1 MAGDILDIF
10 NQDPFK
16 AIALTEA
23 VQRNPYQ
30 PVGLGNLDLFDPDPI
45 RTTALAIEERTGKL
59 VLIPLSERG
68 AEGTQ
73 RQTEKRK
80 MRYFEVPRL
89 MHDDTLYAN
98 ELQGIREFGTES
110 ILMQVETE
118 VARRLSGPT
127 GLLASVEYTK
137 EYLRLGAIQGLMLDP
152 KDGSTLYNWFDEFQI
167 TQAAEIAFNLAAGTA
182 NSLRP
187 ICNAI
192 KRTMARKAQGAFMPT
207 TKVYGLCGDTFYDS
221 FVNHPDVIRTF
232 VNWNDARE
240 IRGGNAGAAFDEFEF
255 GGITWM
261 NYRGSD
267 DNSTVKLADDK
278 VKFFP
283 VGAPGVFREAMAPGE
298 TVDWVN
304 TPGKPVYVLPI
315 FDTQRR
321 MWWKMEAYAYPL
333 LICTRPEVLLSGKAG
348 A

>member
-1 MAGDILDIF
+1 MAGEILDIF

-16 AIALTEA
+16 AIALTDA
-23 VQRNPYQ
+23 VQRNPFQ
-30 PVGLGNLDLFDPDPI
+30 PTGLGTLNIFDPNPI
-45 RTTALAIEERTGKL
+45 RTTALAVEERTGKL

-73 RQTEKRK
+73 RTTEKRK
-80 MRYFEVPRL
+80 MRYFDVPRL
-89 MHDDTLYAN
+89 MHDDTLYAS
-98 ELQGIREFGTES
+98 EIQGIREFGTES
-110 ILMQVETE
+110 VLMQVEAE

-137 EYLRLGAIQGLMLDP
+137 EYLRLAAVQGLMLDP
-152 KDGSTLYNWFDEFQI
+152 KDGSVVYNWFDEFQI
-167 TQAAEIAFNLAAGTA
+167 TQAAETAFSLSAGTA

-187 ICNAI
+187 ICNGI
-192 KRTMARKAQGAFMPT
+192 VRTMARKAQGAFTPS
-207 TKVYGLCGDTFYDS
+207 TKVYALCGDSFYDS

-232 VNWNDARE
+232 INWSDARD
-240 IRGGNAGAAFDEFEF
+240 IREGSAGAAFSEFEF
-255 GGITWM
+255 GGITWV

-267 DNSTVKLADDK
+267 DNSTIKIPDDK

-304 TPGKPVYVLPI
+304 TPGKPVYILPI
-315 FDTQRR
+315 FDQMRR

-333 LICTRPEVLLSGKAG
+333 LICTRPEVLLSGRAG

>member
-1 MAGDILDIF
+1 MADILDIF
-10 NQDPFK
+10 HSDPFT
-16 AIALTEA
+16 AIALTDA
-23 VQRNPYQ
+23 VQRNPFQ
-30 PVGLGNLDLFDPDPI
+30 PVGLGNLDIFDPNPI
-45 RTTALAIEERTGKL
+45 RTKALAVEERQGKL
-59 VLIPLSERG
+59 VLIPFSERG

-73 RQTEKRK
+73 RTTEKRK

-89 MHDDTLYAN
+89 MHDDTVYA
-98 ELQGIREFGTES
+98 EEVQGVREFGQES
-110 ILMQVETE
+110 VLMQVETE

-137 EYLRLGAIQGLMLDP
+137 EYLRLAAVQGMVLDP
-152 KDGSTLYNWFDEFQI
+152 KDGSVLYNWFDEFQI
-167 TQAAEIAFNLAAGTA
+167 TQAAEVAFNLAAGTA

-187 ICNAI
+187 IINGLV
-192 KRTMARKAQGAFMPT
+192 RTMARKAQGAFTPT
-207 TKVYGLCGDTFYDS
+207 TRVMALCGDTFYDQL
-221 FVNHPDVIRTF
+221 VNHPDVIRTF
-232 VNWNDARE
+232 INWSDAKDLRD
-240 IRGGNAGAAFDEFEF
+240 NSQGAAFEAFDFA
-255 GGITWM
+255 GVSWV

-267 DNSTVKLADDK
+267 DNATIKIPDDR

-315 FDTQRR
+315 FDQQRR

-333 LICTRPEVLLSGKAG
+333 FVCTRPEVLLSGRAG
-348 A
+348 S